1 MLLLRIL
8 HIVAGVLWVGMAV
21 FTAYFLMP
29 AMAEAGPDAA
39 KVMAGLQRRR
49 ILTVIPALGLVTIV
63 AGLWMLW
70 KASLG
75 LQHDYLVSPAGH
87 TFTVGGGVA
96 IVGFILGVGVMR
108 PAMLKAAALM
118 QSMGELKTDAE
129 RQARMA
135 EIGRL
140 RARAGTVGRF
150 VGALLVLAAAA
161 MAVARYL

>member
-1 MLLLRIL
+1 MLLFRIL

-49 ILTVIPALGLVTIV
+49 ILTVIPALGLVTIL
-63 AGLWMLW
+63 AGLWLLW
-70 KASLG
+70 KSSFG
-75 LQHDYLVSPAGH
+75 FQHDYLVSPAGH
-87 TFTVGGGVA
+87 TFTIGGIIA
-96 IVGFILGVGVMR
+96 IIGFIFGVGVMR
-108 PAMLKAAALM
+108 PAMMKAAVLA
-118 QSMGELKTDAE
+118 QSMGELTSDAD

-140 RARAGTVGRF
+140 RTKAGKMGRF

>member
-1 MLLLRIL
+1 MLLFRIL
-8 HIVAGVLWVGMAV
+8 HIVGGVLWVGMAF

-29 AMAEAGPDAA
+29 SMAEAGPDAA

-49 ILTVIPALGLVTIV
+49 ILTVIPALGLVTIL
-63 AGLWMLW
+63 AGLWLLW
-70 KASLG
+70 KASFG

-87 TFTVGGGVA
+87 TFTIGGAVA
-96 IVGFILGVGVMR
+96 IVGFIFGVGVMR

-118 QSMGELKTDAE
+118 QTIGELTSDAD
-129 RQARMA
+129 RQAGMA

-140 RARAGTVGRF
+140 RTRAGTTGRF
-150 VGALLVLAAAA
+150 VGVLLVLAVAA

>member
-1 MLLLRIL
+1 MLLFRFL

-49 ILTVIPALGLVTIV
+49 ILTVIPALGVVTIV
-63 AGLWMLW
+63 AGLWLFW
-70 KASLG
+70 KASSG
-75 LQHDYLVSPAGH
+75 FQHEYLLSGAGH
-87 TFTVGGGVA
+87 ALGVGGGLA
-96 IVGFILGVGVMR
+96 IVGFVLGVGIMR
-108 PAMLKAAALM
+108 PAMMKAGALI
-118 QSMGELKTDAE
+118 QTMGELTSDAD

-140 RARAGTVGRF
+140 RARAGTTGRF
-150 VGALLVLAAAA
+150 VGVLLVLATAA